1 MKLEEV
7 RVEPGSPLDGKTVGE
22 AMGSTPVLAVRHA
35 GGQIAPNPPS
45 ELQLRQGDLVLL
57 LGEEELAAVR
67 RSPAAPQD

>member
-1 MKLEEV
+1 
-7 RVEPGSPLDGKTVGE
+7 
-22 AMGSTPVLAVRHA
+22 VLAVRHA

-67 RSPAAPQD
+67 RSPAAPED